1 MKKMI
6 LFLGV
11 ASVMLVVL
19 IQCVSVPKR
28 WPTYERRADDRMVVI
43 QQRIGKGLEV
53 GELTPNEG
61 QILLARLENIRKDYT
76 VLRERSSTQEE
87 WESLLA
93 RVDDLEREVNR
104 QLAYPSRVDEIRIED
119 RMIILQRKIDEGRM
133 TGRFTR
139 MQAREFQ
146 ARLDAIRGE
155 FFHLVKDRPFTQEE
169 KIEVARRLDLLEG
182 DINRG
187 L

>member
-11 ASVMLVVL
+11 ASVIMVVL

-43 QQRIGKGLEV
+43 QQRIGKGLAA

-61 QILLARLENIRKDYT
+61 QNLLARLENIRRDYMS
-76 VLRERSSTQEE
+76 LRERSSTQEE

-119 RMIILQRKIDEGRM
+119 KMITLQRRIDEGRM

-139 MQAREFQ
+139 IQAREFQ
-146 ARLDAIRGE
+146 ARLDAIRSE
-155 FFHLVKDRPFTQEE
+155 FLHLMKDRPFTQEE
-169 KIEVARRLDLLEG
+169 KAEVSRRLDLLEG
-182 DINRG
+182 DMNRG